1 MISNKTLLTFFG
13 VALSMYLLL
22 VLVIVPSLQLD
33 YGTSNFTANAAKKC
47 FPKTEW
53 IANPDK
59 AGKGKDIDIK
69 IIAEAKDSRDGQIK
83 RSQGVNTL
91 SSKNKVLIPFL
102 ILLSFITATFVAF
115 PMSWRN
121 RIIVT
126 LLALIIF
133 SLYCVF
139 LFSMS
144 INYVE
149 RVTVAHI
156 QNGEQKAKDIIEKL
170 WFGQFFNTNI
180 GFMTIIPTIMWA
192 LITAWA
198 VDWKKVL
205 TRKA

>member
-1 MISNKTLLTFFG
+1 MISDKTLITFFG

-22 VLVIVPSLQLD
+22 VLAIVPGLHLD
-33 YGTSNFTANAAKKC
+33 YGTSNFTANAAKTF

-53 IANPDK
+53 IANPEK
-59 AGKGKDIDIK
+59 ADKGKDIDIK
-69 IIAEAKDSRDGQIK
+69 IIAEAKDSRDGQMK

-121 RIIVT
+121 RIIVII
-126 LLALIIF
+126 LALIIF

-156 QNGEQKAKDIIEKL
+156 ENGEQKAKDIIEKL